1 MLHWEP
7 PGACAFIRVSV
18 VTKYD
23 AVEQSAGAA
32 GALGHV
38 VGQPALKPTEWASR
52 GARLSEAC
60 WSAHGVRR
68 RQAQHE

>member
-1 MLHWEP
+1 MRWDERREWVELMLHWEL
-7 PGACAFIRVSV
+7 PGACAFIRVLV

-38 VGQPALKPTEWASR
+38 VGQPTLKPTQWAS
-52 GARLSEAC
+52 GCARA
-60 WSAHGVRR
+60 
-68 RQAQHE
+68 

>member
-1 MLHWEP
+1 MGECKWVELMLHWEAQ
-7 PGACAFIRVSV
+7 GACAFIRVPV

-38 VGQPALKPTEWASR
+38 VGQRALKPTRWASG
-52 GARLSEAC
+52 GART
-60 WSAHGVRR
+60 
-68 RQAQHE
+68 

>member
-1 MLHWEP
+1 VEMMLHWEP
-7 PGACAFIRVSV
+7 PGVCAFIRVSV

-38 VGQPALKPTEWASR
+38 VGQPTLKPTQWA
-52 GARLSEAC
+52 
-60 WSAHGVRR
+60 
-68 RQAQHE
+68 